1 VAEALNA
8 VGYRW
13 GSALVATGAVAGI
26 TSVLIVMLLGQIRVC
41 YAMSRDGLLSPWLSA
56 VHPRYGTPHHATLVT
71 GLTVAIL
78 AGVVPIGVAAE
89 LTNIGTL
96 FAFTLV
102 CGAVL
107 VSRRIRPELKRPFR
121 TPFVPAV
128 PILGM
133 AACLGIMSFLPA
145 VTWLGFFCWMLFGL
159 VLYFL
164 YGFRHSRQAKRHPA

>member
-1 VAEALNA
+1 
-8 VGYRW
+8 
-13 GSALVATGAVAGI
+13 
-26 TSVLIVMLLGQIRVC
+26 
-41 YAMSRDGLLSPWLSA
+41 
-56 VHPRYGTPHHATLVT
+56 
-71 GLTVAIL
+71 VAIL

-102 CGAVL
+102 CAAVL
-107 VSRRIRPELKRPFR
+107 VLRRIRPELKRPFR

-128 PILGM
+128 PVLGM

-145 VTWLGFFCWMLFGL
+145 VTWLGFFGWMLFGL